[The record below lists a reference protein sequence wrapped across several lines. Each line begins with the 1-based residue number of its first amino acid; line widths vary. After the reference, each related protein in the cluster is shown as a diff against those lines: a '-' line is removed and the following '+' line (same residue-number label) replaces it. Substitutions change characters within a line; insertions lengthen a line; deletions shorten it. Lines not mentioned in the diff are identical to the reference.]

1 MDTDAGLA
9 SVANDPAVR
18 SALTAAWQTLS
29 RFDVATPQDPDL
41 FEFFRSLRDVLD
53 MLKASGRIDT
63 VDAIMPHV
71 DYLANKADCSTEVI
85 LGGGRFLVHQQ
96 ITWEALSHIGTILQ
110 MAAPKGSEKPP
121 EGFPDDVFSMIV
133 EAEEKLTGW
142 CTREKALVISNI
154 VLQERPQ
161 SCVEIG
167 IFGGRSLVPC
177 AAALRHN
184 GTGAIYGIEAWN
196 PQVAIE
202 NATDAGNDEWWSK
215 VDFAEIKRAFFQFV
229 AANDLTQQ
237 VRVIEA
243 PSGRA
248 AALFDQIDFLHIDGS
263 HSLVNAVEDV
273 ILYARKVRSGGIVV
287 FDDINWPST
296 APARELLMVLC
307 DVVTTLKDA
316 DTGMDVCA
324 VLRRR

>member
-1 MDTDAGLA
+1 MRQAIGIDLA
-9 SVANDPAVR
+9 
-18 SALTAAWQTLS
+18 
-29 RFDVATPQDPDL
+29 
-41 FEFFRSLRDVLD
+41 VL
-53 MLKASGRIDT
+53 LL
-63 VDAIMPHV
+63 V
-71 DYLANKADCSTEVI
+71 LA
-85 LGGGRFLVHQQ
+85 LGGGTLMQP
-96 ITWEALSHIGTILQ
+96 
-110 MAAPKGSEKPP
+110 AA
-121 EGFPDDVFSMIV
+121 
-133 EAEEKLTGW
+133 
-142 CTREKALVISNI
+142 R
-154 VLQERPQ
+154 
-161 SCVEIG
+161 
-167 IFGGRSLVPC
+167 
-177 AAALRHN
+177 
-184 GTGAIYGIEAWN
+184 
-196 PQVAIE
+196 VAIE